1 MELLACM
8 FGVLVGVLGG
18 VVIGIWI
25 GMERMRKAIETRSLG
40 WLRIDRSEPD
50 EPPRPFLELRGA
62 SIETV
67 AQEKFVIL
75 EVVNDNYLSP
85 N

>member
-1 MELLACM
+1 MELLAWIIVACV
-8 FGVLVGVLGG
+8 GILVGVL
-18 VVIGIWI
+18 IGIWI

-50 EPPRPFLELRGA
+50 EPARPFLELKGA
-62 SIETV
+62 SIETISR
-67 AQEKFVIL
+67 EKFVIL
-75 EVVNDNYLSP
+75 EVVNENYLSP

>member
-8 FGVLVGVLGG
+8 FGVLVGV
-18 VVIGIWI
+18 VVGIWI